1 MTRRPSY
8 DHGPQ
13 YPHMDGER
21 ELVNRLV
28 AKSERLETAARIKAS
43 VDAISSVLAFMLGAT
58 LGWLIGGRESI
69 TLGQLWIYAVA
80 FIVVLGVQILYR
92 RHRLQRRLRALQLGV
107 DHPAPRR

>member
-1 MTRRPSY
+1 MTRRPS
-8 DHGPQ
+8 
-13 YPHMDGER
+13 MDGER
-21 ELVNRLV
+21 EMVNRLV

-43 VDAISSVLAFMLGAT
+43 VDAISSVLAFMIGAT
-58 LGWLIGGRESI
+58 LGWLIGGRDSI
-69 TLGQLWIYAVA
+69 TLGQLWIYAAA